1 MADNRPGGAVRRAAG
16 RGAGAALVL
25 ILVALAAPAAVAS
38 PHRPSPG
45 EGRGEGRGGET
56 AGTAPTLSISV
67 DNGRTSAR
75 QGDRLSYTVTVR
87 NTGTTDADD
96 LRLTQSLP
104 AGLKLLSADRHGE
117 AEPGRV
123 VWTVDLKAGKDTAF
137 HTTAEVQATPDDL
150 LRLATVACASTEAAD
165 RPIVCATHSDELPA
179 GAAAAAAAAHG
190 AAVPAALRPWYL
202 LAAAGTLILVA
213 FGLRT
218 GLLARL
224 RDRCRRSPS

>member
-1 MADNRPGGAVRRAAG
+1 MADNRSSGAVRRAAG

-25 ILVALAAPAAVAS
+25 ILVALAAPAAAS

-45 EGRGEGRGGET
+45 EGRGGDRGGET

-87 NTGTTDADD
+87 NTGTADADD

-179 GAAAAAAAAHG
+179 GAAAAAAAHG
-190 AAVPAALRPWYL
+190 AAVPAAVRPWYL
-202 LAAAGTLILVA
+202 LVAAGTLILVA